1 MLVKQLTAKIG
12 ADIKD
17 FDKAMKGMSAKFA
30 KHSEKFKK
38 VGKGMTIAGA
48 AIIGTVGLMMKKYGE
63 AGDAV
68 HKMALRT
75 GFSTEALSELKYAA
89 EISGTSLATLEKGIK
104 KMASSIGEANLGL
117 KTYTDAFEL
126 IGMDVKELAGL
137 KPEEQFFKM
146 ADGIASIVDPT
157 ERAYAAQKLLG
168 RAGTELLPLFAEGVD
183 GMEALRKK
191 AKELGYSFDQ
201 EAADGAAR
209 LMDAQTTLKT
219 SVAGLGIS
227 ISQNLAPAL
236 STLIEKFA
244 DTIGKVSTWI
254 KEHPKLTEIIAKAV
268 LGLGVLLAVLGPLM
282 MMLPG
287 IIAAFPAIAI
297 GIKLLL
303 GPIGLVIA
311 AAGVAYKVIS
321 DLTKA
326 KEKMIE
332 ADYRAFEAEH
342 NLSMK
347 LRDIADAAGYTRKEF
362 IELTRKYGENTNA
375 LAFAINRGDEGVE
388 LQKAMQAIGVE
399 RVKQQKEMNEEV
411 YGGGLDLE
419 GYNKALS
426 GVTDKTETWVEY
438 LKTLGI
444 TTILEKEKRVKLLKD
459 HIEKLDQAYKDSE
472 ITLEAHKEATKKA
485 KEEIEGVSTVI
496 IDTAIPASRDLTTAM
511 EDYAQKVKEKYEDME
526 GFVSTYTD
534 TINQYT
540 LSEADYKE
548 LKLQEWYD
556 NQVDLLKESLGDT
569 KEYYIALGLL
579 NDAYALKTEDLT
591 EVITIQFRS
600 MSERI
605 NDLFLDMGDAF
616 GGFAMS
622 LMTKGSDMG
631 DALKGLWTDIGN
643 SFKSLVADYIAD
655 EAKKLLLSVATST
668 TEMATTVTSGLS
680 SIGPAISGIA
690 SGIAGLITTLATAI
704 ATAATTLAA
713 AAPALLIVLG
723 IALAAYAGFKLISSL
738 FKKKPKTGTMEAIL
752 RDVAYVFLHAIC
764 LKLDG
769 LNDHVTNFFPKID
782 YMNSILA
789 KIENIL
795 KGVRT
800 AVKSMNKKFGE
811 LTGFAEGTTYVPRT
825 QMAVVHA
832 GETITPPAGR
842 AGGGVPGG
850 QGAQNVYVNVNIS
863 AMDTMGVD
871 EFMRNRGI
879 PAIVDAIKINHKQTK
894 TNMRKALEG

>member
-17 FDKAMKGMSAKFA
+17 FDKAMKGMSGKFQQHA
-30 KHSEKFKK
+30 DKFKK
-38 VGKGMTIAGA
+38 VGKGMAIAGA
-48 AIIGTVGLMMKKYGE
+48 AIIGTVGLMLKKYGE

-89 EISGTSLATLEKGIK
+89 EISGTSLGSLEKGVK
-104 KMASSIGEANLGL
+104 KMASSIGEAKLGL
-117 KTYTDAFEL
+117 KTYTDAFAL
-126 IGMDVKELAGL
+126 IGIEVQELEGL

-146 ADGIASIVDPT
+146 AEGIASIVDPT
-157 ERAYAAQKLLG
+157 DRAYAAQKLLG

-183 GMEALRKK
+183 GMEALRQK
-191 AKELGYSFDQ
+191 ARDLGYSFDQ

-209 LMDAQTTLKT
+209 LVDAQTDLKT

-227 ISQNLAPAL
+227 ISQTLSPHISKLTENLA
-236 STLIEKFA
+236 E
-244 DTIGKVSTWI
+244 TIGKVSAWI
-254 KEHPKLTEIIAKAV
+254 KEHPKLTGIIAKAV
-268 LGLGVLLAVLGPLM
+268 LGLGAFLAIMGPIM
-282 MMLPG
+282 IMLPG
-287 IIAAFPAIAI
+287 IVLILPKIAI

-347 LRDIADAAGYTRKEF
+347 LRDIADAAGLTRKEF
-362 IELTRKYGENTNA
+362 IELTRKYEGNTNA
-375 LAFAINRGDEGVE
+375 LALAIFKGEESVE
-388 LQKAMQAIGVE
+388 LQKAMKEIGLE
-399 RVKQQKEMNEEV
+399 RVGQQKKLNEEV
-411 YGGGLDLE
+411 YGGALDLE

-426 GVTDKTETWVEY
+426 KVTDKTETWVEY

-459 HIEKLDQAYKDSE
+459 HLEKLDQAYKDGL
-472 ITLEAHKEATKKA
+472 ITLEAYKKSTKEA
-485 KEEIEGVSTVI
+485 KEEIEGVSTTIVE
-496 IDTAIPASRDLTTAM
+496 TAIPASRDLTGAM
-511 EDYAQKVKEKYEDME
+511 EDYAKKVKEKYEAMA
-526 GFVSTYTD
+526 GYVSEYTD
-534 TINQYT
+534 IINQYT
-540 LSEADYKE
+540 LSEAEYKE
-548 LKLQEWYD
+548 LRLKEWYD
-556 NQVDLLKESLGDT
+556 NQVDLLKKSLGESED
-569 KEYYIALGLL
+569 YYKALELL
-579 NDAYALKTEDLT
+579 NEAYGLKSEELT
-591 EVITIQFRS
+591 NTITIQFRS

-605 NDLFLDMGDAF
+605 MGLFMDMGDAF
-616 GGFAMS
+616 GDFTYG
-622 LMTKGSDMG
+622 LMDKGSTFG
-631 DALKGLWTDIGN
+631 ENWKALCSDVGN
-643 SFKSLVADYIAD
+643 SFKRLVSDYIAD
-655 EAKKLLLSVATST
+655 EAKKLLISVASST
-668 TEMATTVTSGLS
+668 KDMATTVTSGLS

-769 LNDHVTNFFPKID
+769 LNDHVANFFPKID

-800 AVKSMNKKFGE
+800 AVKSMDKRLGK
-811 LTGFAEGTTYVPRT
+811 LTGFASGGYVPKT
-825 QMAVVHA
+825 QLAVLHA
-832 GETITPPAGR
+832 GETVTPPAGR
-842 AGGGVPGG
+842 SPAGAMGGGSSLTVAP
-850 QGAQNVYVNVNIS
+850 VFYIT
-863 AMDTMGVD
+863 AMDAIGVR
-871 EFMRNRGI
+871 EFMRERGI
-879 PAIVDAIKINHKQTK
+879 PAIVDAVKVNYKQSK
-894 TNMRKALEG
+894 SNLKKVLED

>member
-12 ADIKD
+12 ADVKD
-17 FDKAMKGMSAKFA
+17 FDKAMKGMSAKF
-30 KHSEKFKK
+30 KQHGEKFKK

-48 AIIGTVGLMMKKYGE
+48 AIVGTVGLMLKKYGE

-89 EISGTSLATLEKGIK
+89 EISGGSLSGLEKGIK

-117 KTYTDAFEL
+117 KTYTDAFAL
-126 IGMDVKELAGL
+126 IGIEVSELAGL
-137 KPEEQFFKM
+137 NPEEQFFKI
-146 ADGIASIVDPT
+146 AEGIAAIVDPT

-168 RAGTELLPLFAEGVD
+168 RAGTELLPLFAEGVE

-191 AKELGYSFDQ
+191 AKDLGYSFDQ

-209 LMDAQTTLKT
+209 LVDAQTSLKT

-227 ISQNLAPAL
+227 ISQTLSPHISKLTENL
-236 STLIEKFA
+236 A
-244 DTIGKVSTWI
+244 DTIGKISAWI
-254 KEHPKLTEIIAKAV
+254 KEHPKLTGIIAKAV
-268 LGLGVLLAVLGPLM
+268 LGLGALLTILGPIM

-287 IIAAFPAIAI
+287 IVIILPKIAI

-332 ADYRAFEAEH
+332 ADYQAFEAEH

-347 LRDIADAAGYTRKEF
+347 LRDIADAAGLTRKEF
-362 IELTRKYGENTNA
+362 IELTRKYEGNTNA
-375 LAFAINRGDEGVE
+375 LALAIFKGEESVE
-388 LQKAMQAIGVE
+388 LQKAMKEIGLE
-399 RVKQQKEMNEEV
+399 RVGQQKKLNEEV
-411 YGGGLDLE
+411 YGGALDLDD
-419 GYNKALS
+419 YNKALS
-426 GVTDKTETWVEY
+426 KVTDKTETWVEY
-438 LKTLGI
+438 LKTLGL
-444 TTILEKEKRVKLLKD
+444 TTILEKKKRVSLLKD
-459 HIEKLDQAYKDSE
+459 HIDKLDQAYKDGL
-472 ITLEAHKEATKKA
+472 ITLEAYKKSTKEA

-496 IDTAIPASRDLTTAM
+496 TETAIPASRDLTGAM
-511 EDYAQKVKEKYEDME
+511 EDYATKVKEKYEAME
-526 GFVSTYTD
+526 GFVSEYTD
-534 TINQYT
+534 IIAGYT

-556 NQVDLLKESLGDT
+556 NQVDLLKESLGETED
-569 KEYYIALGLL
+569 YYKALGLL
-579 NDAYALKTEDLT
+579 NDAYALKTEELT
-591 EVITIQFRS
+591 TTITIQFRS

-605 NDLFLDMGDAF
+605 MGLFMDMGDAF
-616 GGFAMS
+616 GDFTYGLMDKGTTFGENWKS
-622 LMTKGSDMG
+622 LCDGIG
-631 DALKGLWTDIGN
+631 D
-643 SFKSLVADYIAD
+643 SFKRLVADYITD
-655 EAKKLLLSVATST
+655 QAKKLLLNVATST

-704 ATAATTLAA
+704 ASAATTLAA

-752 RDVAYVFLHAIC
+752 RDIAYVFLHALC

-769 LNDHVTNFFPKID
+769 TNDYLAAMFPKWD
-782 YMNSILA
+782 YTNSILA
-789 KIENIL
+789 KIENISIGIRKYTRKIAEKL
-795 KGVRT
+795 GK
-800 AVKSMNKKFGE
+800 
-811 LTGFAEGTTYVPRT
+811 LTGFETGGYVPRT
-825 QMAVVHA
+825 QLAVVHA

-842 AGGGVPGG
+842 SPGG
-850 QGAQNVYVNVNIS
+850 ALGGSSLTVAPVFYIS
-863 AMDTMGVD
+863 AMDTMGVA
-871 EFMRNRGI
+871 EFIRNKAI
-879 PAIVDAIKINHKQTK
+879 PETIKAIKINYKGARTGMK
-894 TNMRKALEG
+894 KALED